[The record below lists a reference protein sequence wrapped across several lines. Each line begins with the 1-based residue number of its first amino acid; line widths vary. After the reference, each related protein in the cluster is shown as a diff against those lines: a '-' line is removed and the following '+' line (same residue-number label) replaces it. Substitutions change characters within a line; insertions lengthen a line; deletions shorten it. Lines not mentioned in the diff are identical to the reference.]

1 MQQNLS
7 SEFKVLSRTTILR
20 INEAHGAEPRR
31 AERVTWLAFAF
42 LQALA
47 GRCACSLK
55 GMHLQFKAH
64 KLLTWYT
71 NGRILVVHRWMV
83 ICDLASIFP
92 YFPCSDNIYN
102 TLLCHG
108 TCMSHEPSNT
118 IRSTIDF
125 VSLASIYCDP
135 EAWKTSLM
143 GRLVEIDF
151 WRRLEKVSRV
161 PGGWLAYPL
170 KGP

>member
-64 KLLTWYT
+64 KLLTWCA

-83 ICDLASIFP
+83 ICDLLYLIGSPWMEPLIQRSHSNGSILQEVQYLP
-92 YFPCSDNIYN
+92 
-102 TLLCHG
+102 
-108 TCMSHEPSNT
+108 
-118 IRSTIDF
+118 
-125 VSLASIYCDP
+125 P
-135 EAWKTSLM
+135 EA
-143 GRLVEIDF
+143 R
-151 WRRLEKVSRV
+151 
-161 PGGWLAYPL
+161 GG
-170 KGP
+170 KRT